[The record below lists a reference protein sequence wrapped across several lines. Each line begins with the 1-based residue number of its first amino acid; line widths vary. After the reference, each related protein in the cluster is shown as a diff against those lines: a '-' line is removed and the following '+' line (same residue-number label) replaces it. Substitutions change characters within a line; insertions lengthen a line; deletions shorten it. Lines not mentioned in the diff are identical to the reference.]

1 MSGEEEFQLCPNC
14 KVGRL
19 QLTGLATTSSDPQTN
34 RVTDDLRGYKC
45 DSCGYSEGG
54 QAKVVA
60 VNEQEAIRESTN
72 TTTITSS
79 PAATTAAVQSAAEAV
94 ETAAEEEEEE
104 EGKEEEGKERLIK
117 LRDTGDDNEMV
128 AVREEEKEDTEEDL

>member
-1 MSGEEEFQLCPNC
+1 MARGEEVQLCPNC
-14 KVGRL
+14 KVVRL
-19 QLTGLATTSSDPQTN
+19 QPTGVAVTSSDPQTN
-34 RVTDDLRGYKC
+34 RVTNDLRGYKC

-79 PAATTAAVQSAAEAV
+79 PAATTAAAQTAEAA
-94 ETAAEEEEEE
+94 ETAA
-104 EGKEEEGKERLIK
+104 EEEGKERLIK

>member
-1 MSGEEEFQLCPNC
+1 MAGEEEFQLCPNC

-19 QLTGLATTSSDPQTN
+19 RLTGLATTSSDPQTN
-34 RVTDDLRGYKC
+34 RVTNDLRGYKC
-45 DSCGYSEGG
+45 DSCSYSVGG

-72 TTTITSS
+72 TTSITSS
-79 PAATTAAVQSAAEAV
+79 PAATTAAAQAAAEA
-94 ETAAEEEEEE
+94 AEE
-104 EGKEEEGKERLIK
+104 EEEGKERLIK

-128 AVREEEKEDTEEDL
+128 AVREEEKEYTEEDL

>member
-1 MSGEEEFQLCPNC
+1 MAGEEEFQLCPNC

-19 QLTGLATTSSDPQTN
+19 RLTGLAATSSDPQTN
-34 RVTDDLRGYKC
+34 RVTNDLRGYKC

-79 PAATTAAVQSAAEAV
+79 PAATTTSAAQAAAEAA
-94 ETAAEEEEEE
+94 ETAE
-104 EGKEEEGKERLIK
+104 EEEGKERLIK

>member
-1 MSGEEEFQLCPNC
+1 MAGEEEFQLCPNC

-19 QLTGLATTSSDPQTN
+19 RLTGLAATSSDPQTN
-34 RVTDDLRGYKC
+34 RVTNDLRGYKC
-45 DSCGYSEGG
+45 DSCSYSVGG

-79 PAATTAAVQSAAEAV
+79 PTATTSAGQAAA
-94 ETAAEEEEEE
+94 ETAA
-104 EGKEEEGKERLIK
+104 EEEGKERLIK

-128 AVREEEKEDTEEDL
+128 AIREEEKEDTEEDL

>member
-1 MSGEEEFQLCPNC
+1 MAGEEEFQLCPNC

-19 QLTGLATTSSDPQTN
+19 RLTGLAATSSDPQTN
-34 RVTDDLRGYKC
+34 RVTNDLRGYKC

-54 QAKVVA
+54 QAKVIA

-72 TTTITSS
+72 TTSITSS
-79 PAATTAAVQSAAEAV
+79 PAATTAAAQAAAEA
-94 ETAAEEEEEE
+94 A
-104 EGKEEEGKERLIK
+104 EEEGKERLIK

-128 AVREEEKEDTEEDL
+128 AIREEEKEDAEEDL

>member
-1 MSGEEEFQLCPNC
+1 MAREEEFQLCPNC

-19 QLTGLATTSSDPQTN
+19 RLTGLAATSSDPQTN
-34 RVTDDLRGYKC
+34 RVTNDLRDYKC

-60 VNEQEAIRESTN
+60 VDEQEAIRESTN

-79 PAATTAAVQSAAEAV
+79 PAATTAAAQAAEAA
-94 ETAAEEEEEE
+94 ETAA
-104 EGKEEEGKERLIK
+104 EEEGKERLIK

-128 AVREEEKEDTEEDL
+128 AIREEEKEDTEEDL

>member
-1 MSGEEEFQLCPNC
+1 MAREEEFQLCPNC

-19 QLTGLATTSSDPQTN
+19 RLTGLAATSSDPQTN
-34 RVTDDLRGYKC
+34 RVTNDLRGYKC

-79 PAATTAAVQSAAEAV
+79 PAATTAAAQAAAEAA
-94 ETAAEEEEEE
+94 ETAA
-104 EGKEEEGKERLIK
+104 KEEEGKERLIK

>member
-1 MSGEEEFQLCPNC
+1 MAGEEEFQLCPNC

-19 QLTGLATTSSDPQTN
+19 RLTGLAATSSDPQTN
-34 RVTDDLRGYKC
+34 RVTNDLRGYKC
-45 DSCGYSEGG
+45 DSCGYSEGC

-79 PAATTAAVQSAAEAV
+79 PAATTAAAQAAEAA
-94 ETAAEEEEEE
+94 ETAA
-104 EGKEEEGKERLIK
+104 EEEGKERLIK

>member
-1 MSGEEEFQLCPNC
+1 MAREEEFQLCPNC

-19 QLTGLATTSSDPQTN
+19 RLTGLAATSSDPQTN
-34 RVTDDLRGYKC
+34 RVTNDLRGYKC
-45 DSCGYSEGG
+45 DSCSYSEGG
-54 QAKVVA
+54 QAKVVT

-79 PAATTAAVQSAAEAV
+79 PATTTSAAQAAAEAA
-94 ETAAEEEEEE
+94 ETAE
-104 EGKEEEGKERLIK
+104 EEEGKERLIK

-128 AVREEEKEDTEEDL
+128 AVRDEEKEDTEEDL

>member
-1 MSGEEEFQLCPNC
+1 MAGEEEFQLCPNC

-19 QLTGLATTSSDPQTN
+19 RLTGLAATSSDPQTN
-34 RVTDDLRGYKC
+34 RVTNDLRGYKC

-54 QAKVVA
+54 QAKVIA

-72 TTTITSS
+72 TTTIISS
-79 PAATTAAVQSAAEAV
+79 PAATTAAAQAV
-94 ETAAEEEEEE
+94 AGTAA
-104 EGKEEEGKERLIK
+104 EEEGKERLIK

>member
-1 MSGEEEFQLCPNC
+1 MAGEEEFQLCPNC

-19 QLTGLATTSSDPQTN
+19 RLTGLAATSSDPQTN
-34 RVTDDLRGYKC
+34 RVTNDLRGYKC
-45 DSCGYSEGG
+45 DSCSYSEGG
-54 QAKVVA
+54 QAKVVT

-79 PAATTAAVQSAAEAV
+79 SAATTAAAQAAEAA
-94 ETAAEEEEEE
+94 ETAAEE
-104 EGKEEEGKERLIK
+104 EEEGKERLIK

-128 AVREEEKEDTEEDL
+128 AVREEEKKDTEEDL

>member
-1 MSGEEEFQLCPNC
+1 MAGEEEFQLCPNC

-19 QLTGLATTSSDPQTN
+19 RLTGLAATSTDPQTN
-34 RVTDDLRGYKC
+34 RVTNDLRGYKC

-54 QAKVVA
+54 QAKVIA

-79 PAATTAAVQSAAEAV
+79 PAATTAAAQAAA
-94 ETAAEEEEEE
+94 ETAA
-104 EGKEEEGKERLIK
+104 EEEGKERLIK

>member
-1 MSGEEEFQLCPNC
+1 MAGEEEFQLCPNC

-19 QLTGLATTSSDPQTN
+19 RLTGLAATSSDPQTN
-34 RVTDDLRGYKC
+34 RVTNDLRGYKC
-45 DSCGYSEGG
+45 DSCSYSVGG

-72 TTTITSS
+72 TTSITSS
-79 PAATTAAVQSAAEAV
+79 PAATTAAAQAAAEAA
-94 ETAAEEEEEE
+94 ETAA
-104 EGKEEEGKERLIK
+104 EEEGKERLVK

-128 AVREEEKEDTEEDL
+128 AIREEEKEDTEEDL

>member
-1 MSGEEEFQLCPNC
+1 MARGEEVQLCPNC
-14 KVGRL
+14 KVVRL
-19 QLTGLATTSSDPQTN
+19 QPTGVAVTSSDPQTN
-34 RVTDDLRGYKC
+34 RVTNDLRGYKC
-45 DSCGYSEGG
+45 DSCGYPEGG

-79 PAATTAAVQSAAEAV
+79 PAATTAAAQTAEAA
-94 ETAAEEEEEE
+94 ETAA
-104 EGKEEEGKERLIK
+104 EEEGKERLIK

-128 AVREEEKEDTEEDL
+128 AIREEEKEDTEEDL

>member
-1 MSGEEEFQLCPNC
+1 MAGEEEFQLCPNC

-19 QLTGLATTSSDPQTN
+19 RLTGLAATSSDPQTN
-34 RVTDDLRGYKC
+34 RVTNDLRGYKC

-72 TTTITSS
+72 TTSITSS
-79 PAATTAAVQSAAEAV
+79 PAATTAAAQAAAEAA
-94 ETAAEEEEEE
+94 ETAA
-104 EGKEEEGKERLIK
+104 EEEGKERLIK

>member
-1 MSGEEEFQLCPNC
+1 MAGEEEFQLCPNC

-19 QLTGLATTSSDPQTN
+19 RLTGLAATSTDPQTN
-34 RVTDDLRGYKC
+34 RVTNDLRGYKC

-54 QAKVVA
+54 QAKVIA

-79 PAATTAAVQSAAEAV
+79 PAATTEAAQAAAG
-94 ETAAEEEEEE
+94 TAA
-104 EGKEEEGKERLIK
+104 EEEGKERLIK

>member
-1 MSGEEEFQLCPNC
+1 MAGEEEFQLCPNC

-19 QLTGLATTSSDPQTN
+19 RLTGLAATSSDPQTN
-34 RVTDDLRGYKC
+34 RVTNDLRGYKC

-79 PAATTAAVQSAAEAV
+79 PAATTAAAQAAAE
-94 ETAAEEEEEE
+94 AAEEEE
-104 EGKEEEGKERLIK
+104 GKVRLIK

>member
-1 MSGEEEFQLCPNC
+1 MAGEEEFQLCPNC

-19 QLTGLATTSSDPQTN
+19 RLTGLAATSSDPQTN
-34 RVTDDLRGYKC
+34 RVTNDLRGYKC

-79 PAATTAAVQSAAEAV
+79 PAATTAAAQTAEAA
-94 ETAAEEEEEE
+94 ETAA
-104 EGKEEEGKERLIK
+104 EEEGKERLIK

>member
-1 MSGEEEFQLCPNC
+1 MAGEEEFQLCPNC

-19 QLTGLATTSSDPQTN
+19 RLTGLAATSSDPQTN
-34 RVTDDLRGYKC
+34 RVTNDLRDYKC

-60 VNEQEAIRESTN
+60 VDEQEAIRESTN

-79 PAATTAAVQSAAEAV
+79 PAATTAAAQAAAEAA
-94 ETAAEEEEEE
+94 ETAA
-104 EGKEEEGKERLIK
+104 EEEGKERLIK

-128 AVREEEKEDTEEDL
+128 AIREEEKEDTEEDL

>member
-1 MSGEEEFQLCPNC
+1 MAREEEFQLCPNC

-19 QLTGLATTSSDPQTN
+19 QLTGLAATSSDPQTN
-34 RVTDDLRGYKC
+34 RVTNDLRGYKC

-72 TTTITSS
+72 TTSITSS
-79 PAATTAAVQSAAEAV
+79 PAATTAAAQAAAEAA
-94 ETAAEEEEEE
+94 ETAEEEEE
-104 EGKEEEGKERLIK
+104 GGGGGKERLIK